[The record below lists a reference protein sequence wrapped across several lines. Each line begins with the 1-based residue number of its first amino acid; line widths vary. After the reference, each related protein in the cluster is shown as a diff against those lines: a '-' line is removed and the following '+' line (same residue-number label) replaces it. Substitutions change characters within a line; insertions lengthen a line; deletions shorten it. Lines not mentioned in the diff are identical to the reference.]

1 MRKHRM
7 TKDEL
12 NKLNRLIELNIL
24 TKDEYN
30 DLKWYFNY

>member
-1 MRKHRM
+1 M